1 MNKKKIFIFLIMIFM
16 IISSSSLV
24 FADTEKD
31 VYVIPIKGDIDNST
45 YQFVEREIKIATEN
59 DARAI
64 IFEID
69 TFGGL
74 IDQAEKI
81 KSLIV
86 KAGIPTISYVNTKA
100 ESAGVLLTISSD
112 TIVMSNGSTI
122 GSAEP
127 IPNTEKTLSY
137 WVEELRS
144 TAETKD
150 RDPELVASMADNS
163 ISIDGIIDEGR
174 LLNLNFK
181 RAKELGFADFIANSH
196 SEILDE
202 LNIEYDEIIVT
213 EVDFITKLAKFVVNP
228 YVLSLLLTIG
238 FIGIVVEI
246 FTPGFGVGAT
256 ISILSFTLYFG
267 SNFIVGNS
275 GWTALL
281 LFIAGIILLIIEAIV
296 PGFGIPG
303 IGGIASIV
311 VAIVLASPDVQI
323 AIFSIILAF
332 VLSILVAYLFLKYGQ
347 KSPYF
352 DKIVLNE
359 KGEGSSGYSSTID
372 NIMYLN
378 KEGEALTTLRPSG
391 TIIVDD
397 IRLDAVTEGQ
407 FIKKGERIKIVKIE
421 GSRIVVRKIL
431 F

>member
-1 MNKKKIFIFLIMIFM
+1 MNKKKFFIFSFMIFIIL
-16 IISSSSLV
+16 SSSALA

-31 VYVIPIKGDIDNST
+31 VFVIPIKGDIDNST
-45 YQFVEREIKIATEN
+45 YQFVEREIKIAKER
-59 DARAI
+59 DAKAI

-69 TFGGL
+69 TFGGF

-81 KSLIV
+81 KNLIV
-86 KAGIPTISYVNTKA
+86 RLDIPTISYVNTKA

-144 TAETKD
+144 TAISKD
-150 RDPELVASMADNS
+150 RDPELVASMADKS
-163 ISIDGIIDEGR
+163 INIEGVVDKDR

-181 RAKELGFADFIANSH
+181 KAKELGFTDLLANSH

-202 LNIEYDEIIVT
+202 LNIEYDEIIVA
-213 EVDFITKLAKFVVNP
+213 EVDLITKSAKFIVNP

-246 FTPGFGVGAT
+246 FTLGFGGGAT
-256 ISILSFTLYFG
+256 VSIIAFTLYFG
-267 SNFIVGNS
+267 SNFIVGNT

-281 LFIAGIILLIIEAIV
+281 LFIAGIILLIIEAVV
-296 PGFGIPG
+296 PGFGVPG

-311 VAIVLASPDVQI
+311 IAIVLASPDVQI

-352 DKIVLNE
+352 DKIVLNA
-359 KGEGSSGYSSTID
+359 KGEGSSGYSSTI
-372 NIMYLN
+372 NKLIYLN
-378 KEGEALTTLRPSG
+378 KEGTTLTTLRPSG

-397 IRLDAVTEGQ
+397 MRLDAVTEGQ
-407 FIKKGERIKIVKIE
+407 YIAKGEKIKIVKME
-421 GSRIVVRKIL
+421 GSRIVVRKI
-431 F
+431 